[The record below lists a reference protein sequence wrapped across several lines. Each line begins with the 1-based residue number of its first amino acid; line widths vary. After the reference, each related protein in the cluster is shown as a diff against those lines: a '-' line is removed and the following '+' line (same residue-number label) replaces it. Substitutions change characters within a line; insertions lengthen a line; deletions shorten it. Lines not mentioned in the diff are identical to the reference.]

1 MKTLTFFG
9 GVTAALALSVHAS
22 VLLGFDDAPSGT
34 PANVLAPPALRF
46 EPAVLDYDYDAAGD
60 PIPGTLRW
68 RADASAPAVVAENP
82 ELYGRGQ
89 APSPDNALNA
99 SWQPVLVLFPQSFD
113 LTTFSVTLDHDPF
126 GLNGTLPGFSDVAI
140 QFLDANG
147 AVLASIPVD
156 QTQPGF
162 RAEAGPVADVDSIL
176 LPAGAFYDDLRL
188 APIPETGLWPLAA
201 GLGALLWGGW
211 RRARG

>member
-1 MKTLTFFG
+1 MKTPVLFC
-9 GVTAALALSVHAS
+9 AAAAAVGCTVHAS
-22 VLLGFDDAPSGT
+22 VFLGFDSVPSGT
-34 PANVLAPPALRF
+34 AAAVLAPPALRF
-46 EPAVLDYDYDAAGD
+46 EPAVLDYDYDADGD

-68 RADASAPAVVAENP
+68 RADASAPAVVVENP

-99 SWQPVLVLFPQSFD
+99 LWQPVLVLFPQPFD
-113 LTTFSVTLDHDPF
+113 LTTFSVTLDNDSF

-140 QFLDANG
+140 QFLDVNG

-162 RAEAGPVADVDSIL
+162 RAEAGPVGAVDSIL

-188 APIPETGLWPLAA
+188 APIPETGLWPVVA
-201 GLGALLWGGW
+201 GLGALAWGAW
-211 RRARG
+211 RHARR